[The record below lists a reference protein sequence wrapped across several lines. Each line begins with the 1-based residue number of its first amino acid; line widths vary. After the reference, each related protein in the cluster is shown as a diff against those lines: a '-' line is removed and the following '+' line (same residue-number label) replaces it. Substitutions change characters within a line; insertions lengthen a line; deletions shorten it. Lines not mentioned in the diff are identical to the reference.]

1 MSNLSEALKIVDSM
15 MDRAD
20 RKRERA
26 EDKEYNLLLRD
37 LDEQKYYKGI
47 ELQGE
52 IQNYKEL
59 KQERSNIKNKLMSEY
74 SSLSEENIS
83 GNFSDVSDA
92 YQGLN
97 TGNIGNLR
105 SSIDKLVD
113 DIGAL
118 NTLYQNLSQQGQT
131 LKEMTPSFYGL
142 NRVLD
147 PQEYESFRTQALKP
161 IEEGGLGWST
171 TEGADREYY
180 KKDPTTRFAQA
191 LKITEN
197 MKSDHSTN
205 LKGDYG
211 VLQAIFTPGENKDTG
226 DIAETLTYKDA
237 SGREIEPDEQVV
249 AAMQRLVLQ
258 TSPEEFMQNLNAL
271 PDEYGGRQLRSLLM
285 SNPNTSTIYGNM
297 IRNQQAIQTLDN
309 ELAGINQLPEQ
320 NRYDQFIDSISD
332 LTNEKALFEAYNQ
345 AIEGLDR
352 SEHGAYFSAIEAQ
365 LGGEDLYPK
374 YAQHMG
380 FVLGDRE
387 IVEKEEYNKT
397 LEQVMYD
404 DLRSDDFTGF
414 MEEEG
419 MPTIRETEIIEPNL
433 DIRHLQ
439 SINIPTSD
447 VDNLKVA
454 LDNISLYNRRR
465 KIQGE

>member
-1 MSNLSEALKIVDSM
+1 MAEIIVKKSPVAEFLDELPTLIFQYKQM
-15 MDRAD
+15 QIAEEQADLERAD
-20 RKRERA
+20 RKAARA
-26 EDKEYNLLLRD
+26 EDILLREYYAKKED
-37 LDEQKYYKGI
+37 VRKTESMFDKYDGLKPEDISSGGADIINFIDNQNNINMSALQQNLDE
-47 ELQGE
+47 LS
-52 IQNYKEL
+52 NYQAEL
-59 KQERSNIKNKLMSEY
+59 KSG
-74 SSLSEENIS
+74 LS
-83 GNFSDVSDA
+83 
-92 YQGLN
+92 
-97 TGNIGNLR
+97 
-105 SSIDKLVD
+105 
-113 DIGAL
+113 DI
-118 NTLYQNLSQQGQT
+118 QSQAQT

-142 NRVLD
+142 NKVLD
-147 PQEYESFRTQALKP
+147 PQEYQSFRTEALKS

-171 TEGADREYY
+171 TAGADLEYY
-180 KKDPTTRFAQA
+180 KKDPTARFAQA
-191 LKITEN
+191 LQITEK

-211 VLQAIFTPGENKDTG
+211 VLQAMFTPGENKDTG
-226 DIAETLTYKDA
+226 DLAKTLTYKDA
-237 SGREIEPDEQVV
+237 SGKEIEPDEQVV

-271 PDEYGGRQLRSLLM
+271 PDEYGGRELRSLLI

-297 IRNQQAIQTLDN
+297 MRNQQAIQTLDN

-332 LTNEKALFEAYNQ
+332 LTNEKALFEVYNQ
-345 AIEGLDR
+345 AIEGLDP

-439 SINIPTSD
+439 RINIPTSD

-454 LDNISLYNRRR
+454 LDNISLYNRR

>member
-1 MSNLSEALKIVDSM
+1 MANDITELLRYLSTQDQLKLQEERADQALALQM
-15 MDRAD
+15 LDRAD
-20 RKRERA
+20 RKAARA
-26 EDKEYNLLLRD
+26 EQILLKEYYSKQEDIKKTEAMFDKYQSLKPEDFSAGGKDIVNFVDNQNNIDMSALQNNLDQLS
-37 LDEQKYYKGI
+37 
-47 ELQGE
+47 
-52 IQNYKEL
+52 NYQAEL
-59 KQERSNIKNKLMSEY
+59 KAG
-74 SSLSEENIS
+74 LSE
-83 GNFSDVSDA
+83 V
-92 YQGLN
+92 Q
-97 TGNIGNLR
+97 
-105 SSIDKLVD
+105 
-113 DIGAL
+113 
-118 NTLYQNLSQQGQT
+118 SQAQT

-226 DIAETLTYKDA
+226 DLAETLTYKDA

-297 IRNQQAIQTLDN
+297 MRNQKAIQTLDN

-320 NRYDQFIDSISD
+320 NRYDQFIDSISN
-332 LTNEKALFEAYNQ
+332 LTNEKALFEVYNQ
-345 AIEGLDR
+345 AIEGLDP

-419 MPTIRETEIIEPNL
+419 ISTIRETEIIEPNL

-439 SINIPTSD
+439 RINIPTSD
-447 VDNLKVA
+447 IDNLKVA